1 VWAWFGVALAVN
13 DMSDPEAEQLLAT
26 LLPKAEEGDAE
37 AQYELAW
44 RQALGSVLPLN
55 DEQAVSWL
63 VKAAENGHALAQNNL
78 GARYYAGDGVE
89 KNQIEAFHW
98 FYAAYKQGD
107 RKAGKNLNSLIGE
120 LSDEELAKAK
130 ARAGLT

>member
-1 VWAWFGVALAVN
+1 MVN

-26 LLPKAEEGDAE
+26 LLPKAEEGDAD

-55 DEQAVSWL
+55 DEQAVGWL
-63 VKAAENGHALAQNNL
+63 VRAAENGHALAQNNL
-78 GARYYAGDGVE
+78 GARYYAGEGVE
-89 KNQIEAFHW
+89 KNFIEAFHW

-120 LSDEELAKAK
+120 LSDEDLARAK
-130 ARAGLT
+130 LRAGLT

>member
-1 VWAWFGVALAVN
+1 
-13 DMSDPEAEQLLAT
+13 
-26 LLPKAEEGDAE
+26 
-37 AQYELAW
+37 
-44 RQALGSVLPLN
+44 VLPLN

-63 VKAAENGHALAQNNL
+63 LRAAENGHALAQNNL

-89 KNQIEAFHW
+89 KSFIEAFHW

-120 LSDEELAKAK
+120 LSDEDLAKAK
-130 ARAGLT
+130 TRAGLT